1 MSAEKDSIVQVAL
14 KLATIA
20 HSGQID
26 KGGKPYILHPI
37 SVAKIVETEE
47 EKTVAL
53 LHDVLEDTPV
63 TLEEL
68 RENGLPESVVVA
80 IDVLTKRPGV
90 EYGDYIQRVKRNP
103 IALTVKIADMT
114 HNMDLSRI
122 QSPSAKDYARIEKY
136 ERILAELK
144 TAKG

>member
-1 MSAEKDSIVQVAL
+1 MSVEKDSIVQVAL

-53 LHDVLEDTPV
+53 LHDVIEDTPV

-80 IDVLTKRPGV
+80 VDVLTKRPGV
-90 EYGDYIQRVKRNP
+90 EYGDYIQRVKQNP
-103 IALTVKIADMT
+103 IALTVKIADMI

>member
-1 MSAEKDSIVQVAL
+1 MEKDSIVQVAL

-53 LHDVLEDTPV
+53 LHDVIEDTPV

-80 IDVLTKRPGV
+80 VDVLTKRPGV
-90 EYGDYIQRVKRNP
+90 EYGDYIQRVKQNP
-103 IALTVKIADMT
+103 IALTVKIADMI

>member
-1 MSAEKDSIVQVAL
+1 LSVEKDSIVQVAL

-37 SVAKIVETEE
+37 SVAKIVKTEE

-53 LHDVLEDTPV
+53 LHDVIEDTPV

-80 IDVLTKRPGV
+80 VDVLTKRPGV
-90 EYGDYIQRVKRNP
+90 DYGDYIQRVKQNP
-103 IALTVKIADMT
+103 LALAVKIADMT

-122 QSPSAKDYARIEKY
+122 QNPSAKDYARIEKY
-136 ERILAELK
+136 NGVLRELK
-144 TAKG
+144 AAKS

>member
-1 MSAEKDSIVQVAL
+1 MSMGKDSMVHVAL

-20 HSGQID
+20 HSGQFD

-53 LHDVLEDTPV
+53 LHDVIEDTPV

-68 RENGLPESVVVA
+68 RENGFPESVVVA
-80 IDVLTKRPGV
+80 VDVLTKRPGV
-90 EYGDYIQRVKRNP
+90 DYEDYIQGVKQNTL
-103 IALTVKIADMT
+103 ALAVKIADMT

-122 QSPSAKDYARIEKY
+122 QNPTTKDYARIEKY